1 MKRPIKK
8 MKIKTKNRS
17 AFNFSFFYNRLFL
30 PMHAWGER
38 EDIYQN
44 QNVNFGIDRQGESK
58 TTIFFGMLNLK
69 CFLCFPY
76 KILNNAL
83 YFR

>member
-17 AFNFSFFYNRLFL
+17 AFNFSFFYNKLFL
-30 PMHAWGER
+30 SMHAWGER

-44 QNVNFGIDRQGESK
+44 QNVNLDIDRQRESK
-58 TTIFFGMLNLK
+58 TTIFFWHAKFKM
-69 CFLCFPY
+69 FSMFSV
-76 KILNNAL
+76 
-83 YFR
+83 

>member
-1 MKRPIKK
+1 
-8 MKIKTKNRS
+8 
-17 AFNFSFFYNRLFL
+17 
-30 PMHAWGER
+30 MHAWMERER